1 MFGNKKNLG
10 GFVFLSLLINFFYYN
25 VKFKFQ
31 YKMFKN
37 STKLDKK
44 NLYTIIQYYSHFNIN
59 FNVLLIILNIIYVFQ
74 KNFINRYL
82 MRVNIKIYYQTIM
95 IKLSFT
101 NDNLQLIIEQIIKA

>member
-1 MFGNKKNLG
+1 MKEMNDICNDKRLVEIHFNMSFNMHFKTSKTQFFILFMFKNKKNIG

-44 NLYTIIQYYSHFNIN
+44 NLYTIIQYYSNFNIN
-59 FNVLLIILNIIYVFQ
+59 FSVLLIILN
-74 KNFINRYL
+74 
-82 MRVNIKIYYQTIM
+82 NI
-95 IKLSFT
+95 
-101 NDNLQLIIEQIIKA
+101 